1 MASFFL
7 RKYTLRYVIECPPR
21 IREPDLVALPTEQLN
36 LEALVQG
43 LDLGGNRGL
52 SNVQGSPSRRE

>member
-1 MASFFL
+1 MAFFFL
-7 RKYTLRYVIECPPR
+7 RKYTLRYVIEGPPR
-21 IREPDLVALPTEQLN
+21 IRESDLVALPMEQLN

-43 LDLGGNRGL
+43 LDLGGHCRL